1 AEVITSEEIGKRIGQ
16 LNILFWDACVY
27 SHFSIS
33 INRFICITF
42 PLKAS
47 TFFTPRVI
55 GIFIGVPWL
64 LACFH
69 IGPYFWVDQCYIAY
83 DAESWTWNFALT
95 ECGNIISMY
104 FDFTTGMVVMGLMIC
119 FDMGTLLNLRRL
131 HKEAALS
138 RGDFSRKRALET
150 KFFMQSLCQSAIF
163 AFELSSF
170 YFISTLAQDK
180 WQMFWLTTMAW
191 VGCHAGDGLILD
203 LFHAKKALQR
213 RDRSTVTQG

>member
-1 AEVITSEEIGKRIGQ
+1 AEEITSNEIGKRIGQ

-42 PLKAS
+42 PLKAGS
-47 TFFTPRVI
+47 FFTPRVI
-55 GIFIGVPWL
+55 GAFIGVPWL
-64 LACFH
+64 LAIFH
-69 IGPYFWVDQCYIAY
+69 ISPYFSVEDCFIAY
-83 DAESWTWNFALT
+83 DAKSWTWNFAPT
-95 ECGNIISMY
+95 ECGYVISIY
-104 FDFTTGMVVMGLMIC
+104 FDFATGMAVLGGMLC
-119 FDMGTLLNLRRL
+119 CDMGTLFNLRRL

-138 RGDFSRKRALET
+138 GRDFSRKRSLET

-163 AFELSSF
+163 ALELCSF

-180 WQMFWLTTMAW
+180 WQMFWLTTFAW

-203 LFHAKKALQR
+203 LFHARKALQR
-213 RDRSTVTQG
+213 